1 MIKHLLVID
10 DEPLLQE
17 VVQAALEDIAGWDVA
32 VAGSGEEGVA
42 IALTTPLDAI
52 LLDVSM
58 PDMDGIE
65 TFQQLQQ
72 QPQTREIP
80 VVFLTAKVQPADK
93 VRFAELGI
101 RGVVT
106 KPFDPMTLADEVA
119 RILGWAR

>member
-10 DEPLLQE
+10 DEPLLQV
-17 VVQAALEDIAGWDVA
+17 VVQAALEDIAGWDVG